1 MWLVSTSRQ
10 GMLIQGLAPHTKCKL
25 IISPFPKLPY
35 LLDCIV
41 FTRNAM
47 SIVLLLQ
54 LNILGTKQFC
64 ILSKVPTKTLDRN
77 VQRFLRKTKCHHEEK
92 KYKRM
97 YTLKME
103 VFFGTAKVHQ
113 LHLGQRLNKLTVRPI
128 ISNIGTA
135 T

>member
-10 GMLIQGLAPHTKCKL
+10 GMLIQELAPHTKCKL
-25 IISPFPKLPY
+25 IISLFPKLPY
-35 LLDCIV
+35 LLDCIIS
-41 FTRNAM
+41 TRNAM

-54 LNILGTKQFC
+54 LNKSGTKQFC

-77 VQRFLRKTKCHHEEK
+77 VQRVLRKTKCHHEEK

-103 VFFGTAKVHQ
+103 VFFGTAKLHQ
-113 LHLGQRLNKLTVRPI
+113 LQIGQRLKKLTVRPI